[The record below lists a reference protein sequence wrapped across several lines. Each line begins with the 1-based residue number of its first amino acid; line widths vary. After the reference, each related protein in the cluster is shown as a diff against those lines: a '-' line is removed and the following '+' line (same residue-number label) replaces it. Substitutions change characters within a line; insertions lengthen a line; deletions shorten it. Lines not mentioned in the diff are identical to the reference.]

1 MIVHKKSKKPLMTVL
16 TVAPTTNAKKQQTN
30 ELSSILSRYLINT
43 SFKCITAT
51 QNMDRY
57 THIEKIPA
65 STCMLLAMTCH
76 NLLTS
81 SCTVHRL
88 KFPCS
93 PRYILTLA
101 LLCYFVSLTISKIK
115 ACIKVPICRISTF

>member
-1 MIVHKKSKKPLMTVL
+1 MPMPMVEPMTN
-16 TVAPTTNAKKQQTN
+16 TMKQQTN
-30 ELSSILSRYLINT
+30 GLSSILSRYLIKT
-43 SFKCITAT
+43 SFKLITAT

-57 THIEKIPA
+57 IHIEKIPA
-65 STCMLLAMTCH
+65 SACMLLAMTCY

-88 KFPCS
+88 KFPTS
-93 PRYILTLA
+93 HRYILTLA

>member
-1 MIVHKKSKKPLMTVL
+1 MIVHKKSKKLLMTVL

-30 ELSSILSRYLINT
+30 ELSSILSRYLIKT

-57 THIEKIPA
+57 IHIEKIPA

-88 KFPCS
+88 KFPTS
-93 PRYILTLA
+93 HRYILTLA
-101 LLCYFVSLTISKIK
+101 LLCYSVSLTISKVK
-115 ACIKVPICRISTF
+115 TCIKVPICRISTF